1 MENKNL
7 FSQGAISSETT
18 NEAQTQTYGQQSTNF
33 ETQEEDKIARYEF
46 HIVPKKK
53 LTERPAINI
62 NQQFL

>member
-33 ETQEEDKIARYEF
+33 ESQEEIR
-46 HIVPKKK
+46 
-53 LTERPAINI
+53 
-62 NQQFL
+62 QG